1 MMNPNLDLDDRN
13 RVTVMLVQALW
24 GAISPNFRLVAI
36 RLDESIWQLLFV
48 LEEECSIDRE
58 EIDDITA
65 EFDALLLGLN
75 HEAVQFEVKTV
86 IDTQPLPILIHRFGA
101 LSSGG
106 ENAEGKR
113 PMTDGRQTFSD
124 LDEDQFVRQ
133 VRAIAQDVRQSSQ
146 S

>member
-86 IDTQPLPILIHRFGA
+86 IDTQPLPILDPSIWRVVFRRR
-101 LSSGG
+101 
-106 ENAEGKR
+106 ER
-113 PMTDGRQTFSD
+113 
-124 LDEDQFVRQ
+124 
-133 VRAIAQDVRQSSQ
+133 
-146 S
+146 